1 MIESPAVAAGGDD
14 APTSA
19 PGSGA
24 LNDGEHNFMC
34 GTSGCRNM
42 IQDSKAKPGRI
53 TTKLINYPFVVES
66 KSKLVSFGGSKTT
79 GHCFRW
85 FANLTGS
92 DERTL
97 DMEAESSSAA
107 EKGISFIPQMM
118 GERTLDW
125 NTSRLGDFH
134 GLTGAP
140 TK

>member
-1 MIESPAVAAGGDD
+1 VWHKRLPQHDPRQQSKTMED
-14 APTSA
+14 
-19 PGSGA
+19 
-24 LNDGEHNFMC
+24 NDETH
-34 GTSGCRNM
+34 
-42 IQDSKAKPGRI
+42 Q
-53 TTKLINYPFVVES
+53 LPFRRQVE
-66 KSKLVSFGGSKTT
+66 KQLVSFGGSKTT